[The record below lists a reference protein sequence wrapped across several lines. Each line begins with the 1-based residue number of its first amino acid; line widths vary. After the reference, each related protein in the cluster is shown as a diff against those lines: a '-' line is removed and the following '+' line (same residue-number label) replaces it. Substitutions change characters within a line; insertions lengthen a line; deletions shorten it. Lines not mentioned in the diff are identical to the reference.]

1 MILAFWLECF
11 LSFYRDVDASNLS
24 DQQKDEVMIWYVS

>member
-11 LSFYRDVDASNLS
+11 LSFYRDVEKADLS
-24 DQQKDEVMIWYVS
+24 HWQKDEVMIWYVS

>member
-11 LSFYRDVDASNLS
+11 LSFHHDVENADLT
-24 DQQKDEVMIWYVS
+24 DRQKDEVMVWYVN